1 MKYIPTI
8 DEAIAA
14 VEAKLD
20 AHRREAHQGDDGFHD
35 CALCGMLEH
44 RLGKYDRHKQSGGS
58 LLPVKGLIV
67 DPVTQEM
74 SVMSVLGTISHD
86 QAKVDE
92 RIAHT
97 LRSHGFG
104 ADEAA

>member
-1 MKYIPTI
+1 MRHIPTI

-14 VEAKLD
+14 VEARLD
-20 AHRREAHQGDDGFHD
+20 AHRRQAHQGGDGFHD
-35 CALCGMLEH
+35 CVLCGLLQH
-44 RLGKYDRHKQSGGS
+44 RLGKCDSHKRSGGS
-58 LLPVKGLIV
+58 LLPVKGLMV

-86 QAKVDE
+86 QAKVDD